1 MSEAEQ
7 PPQRRAALSGRVL
20 GALALVV
27 ALVAVF
33 VALTGRGGE
42 PQAAP
47 TTTTP
52 KPSATATTPT
62 VPEVFTAV
70 AQSVVT
76 IRTADGALG
85 SGVIV
90 SAAGAVLTA
99 NHVVADGSA
108 VTVTFADGTT
118 SAASVTSSDA
128 TQDIANLAPTTFPE
142 VLVPATLG
150 GDATVGADVVAIG
163 NPLGLTDSVSTGVVS
178 GLDRTS
184 GDLKGLIQF
193 DASVNPGSS
202 GGPLLD
208 AQGNVIGIVVAIAD
222 PGKDDAFAGIGFA
235 VPIGGAVG
243 GGEAPQL

>member
-7 PPQRRAALSGRVL
+7 PPQRRAALSGRLL
-20 GALALVV
+20 GVLALVV
-27 ALVAVF
+27 ALVAAV

-47 TTTTP
+47 TTTP
-52 KPSATATTPT
+52 KPSPTATTPT

-85 SGVIV
+85 SGVVV
-90 SAAGAVLTA
+90 SDDGTVLTA

-108 VTVTFADGTT
+108 VTVTFSDGTT
-118 SAASVTSSDA
+118 SAATVTSSDT

-243 GGEAPQL
+243 GGGQAPQL